1 MKSSLVY
8 TDFKFISHKA
18 KQNKHRIDEP
28 ARQYCEM
35 RVSND
40 NHPPRIKQTPPPKL
54 VVSNHTGTFTINKL
68 LKKTGSLLLQ
78 KHCQYTF
85 HNFLSVF
92 TDNPGKKFVD
102 FLNFDTIPPSPPFTM
117 LMIRLKPMQ
126 IGIICNNIVWG
137 GGGGG
142 EGGVKSN

>member
-40 NHPPRIKQTPPPKL
+40 NHPRPPELDKLPPPKL

-68 LKKTGSLLLQ
+68 LKKSGSLLLQ
-78 KHCQYTF
+78 SWKKYSWTF
-85 HNFLSVF
+85 ENVQQNFV
-92 TDNPGKKFVD
+92 
-102 FLNFDTIPPSPPFTM
+102 
-117 LMIRLKPMQ
+117 RLIENMAVYFNKT
-126 IGIICNNIVWG
+126 
-137 GGGGG
+137 
-142 EGGVKSN
+142 S